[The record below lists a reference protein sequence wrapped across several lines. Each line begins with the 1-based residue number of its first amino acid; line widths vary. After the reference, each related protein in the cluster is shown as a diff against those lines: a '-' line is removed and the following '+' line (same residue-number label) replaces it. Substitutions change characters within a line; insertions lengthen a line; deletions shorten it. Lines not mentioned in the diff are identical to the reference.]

1 MVIHVTNM
9 FFTHLLNDKN
19 RKTCLCVSLLNV
31 ADLNTGF
38 ISPLCQYACTLHLKS
53 QFLPTNLRCRQDKEH
68 VTTAPTFS
76 RRYTH
81 TSWSRS
87 LCSRSV
93 GDRFSLKLMMLSYL
107 CANFFWSLLSFVFCV
122 VSASLFF
129 FSFPFFTHHVFHFT
143 LRPMRAAV
151 ALLYTPVFLW
161 AVKRATAIPVF
172 NNSEYTL

>member
-19 RKTCLCVSLLNV
+19 RKTCLCASLLNV

-38 ISPLCQYACTLHLKS
+38 ISPLCQYACTLHPKS
-53 QFLPTNLRCRQDKEH
+53 QLLPTNLRCRQDKEH

-107 CANFFWSLLSFVFCV
+107 CANFFWSLLFFC
-122 VSASLFF
+122 LLCG
-129 FSFPFFTHHVFHFT
+129 FSF
-143 LRPMRAAV
+143 
-151 ALLYTPVFLW
+151 ALLLFLSLLHSPRLSLHHTPDESSCCIALYPSVS
-161 AVKRATAIPVF
+161 VGGKTS
-172 NNSEYTL
+172 NSNPCFQQ